1 MVPAEAGR
9 KAHMKAWRWL
19 GASLVLVAL
28 SLGVSAQGGD
38 KGKDK
43 DKGKDD
49 KGKVEKGKEEKGK
62 GKEEKGTGIKLVWNF
77 GKAGDAFYQEMTTN
91 TDQTLKVMSME
102 VKQKQSQTFYIKW
115 TTDKVEKDSVVLK
128 QEIIGVKMDIEIGG
142 NKISYDSTQ
151 KEQQANPLTDFFKA
165 LVGAKFTLTISTK
178 DMKVTDV
185 KGQDAFIEGLAKANP
200 QLKTLLETIL
210 SDKALKQ
217 MADPIF
223 GVVPEGGKIPD
234 SKTWTRESKLAM
246 GPIGTYDTVYTY
258 KYEGTKDKI
267 ANIGVTTKLTYSPP
281 TAGKEDKGLPF
292 KIVTANLKTDK
303 AGTGEVKF
311 NTEKGRVDSSSMELE
326 LSGTLTIEIAGMNTD
341 VELKQ
346 KQVSSLKTMDKN
358 PIPGK

>member
-1 MVPAEAGR
+1 MN
-9 KAHMKAWRWL
+9 AWRWL

-28 SLGVSAQGGD
+28 SLGASVQGGD
-38 KGKDK
+38 KGKGKDDK
-43 DKGKDD
+43 GKVDKGKDD
-49 KGKVEKGKEEKGK
+49 KGKEKGKEEKG
-62 GKEEKGTGIKLVWNF
+62 GGEKIQWDF
-77 GKAGDAFYQEMTTN
+77 GKPADTFYQEMTTN

-115 TTDKVEKDSVVLK
+115 TTDKVEKDTVVLK

-165 LVGAKFTLTISTK
+165 LVGAKFTLTLNTK

-185 KGQDAFIEGLAKANP
+185 KGQDEFIAGLAKANP
-200 QLKTLLETIL
+200 QLKSLLETIL

-223 GVVPEGGKIPD
+223 GVVPEGGVVPAK
-234 SKTWTRESKLAM
+234 KEWTRESKLAM

-258 KYEGTKDKI
+258 KFEGIKDKI
-267 ANIGVTTKLTYSPP
+267 AKIGVTTKLTYSPP
-281 TAGKEDKGLPF
+281 AQGKEDKGLPF
-292 KIVTANLKTDK
+292 KIVNATLKTDK
-303 AGTGEVKF
+303 AGTGEVNF
-311 NTEKGRVDSSSMELE
+311 NTEKGRVDSSNMTLE
-326 LSGTLTIEIAGMNTD
+326 LSGTLTIEIAGMNTE

-346 KQVSSLKTMDKN
+346 KQESSLRTMDKN
-358 PIPGK
+358 PIQSK